1 MQPCQ
6 HWIMHFVCN
15 RPSTRPPPFH
25 SPRPFLYW
33 LVKGICGQ
41 LTLAAT
47 TVGKHKYVASCLNYI
62 KAEKPIK
69 LAKGRERKKEK
80 RVFLLFP
87 CFFFRTS
94 IIFFS
99 VDCDEDLWLMQRCEA
114 CHTQTHTHTWGCI
127 PTSEQSWQS
136 YIWACM
142 KQTCI
147 NYVHMSPY
155 TSISYIHTLYC
166 RYLYVYRSLFC
177 WLW

>member
-15 RPSTRPPPFH
+15 RPPQRPQPFQL
-25 SPRPFLYW
+25 PRPFLYW

-62 KAEKPIK
+62 KAQKPIK

-87 CFFFRTS
+87 CFFCRTS

-114 CHTQTHTHTWGCI
+114 CHTHTH
-127 PTSEQSWQS
+127 
-136 YIWACM
+136 
-142 KQTCI
+142 
-147 NYVHMSPY
+147 
-155 TSISYIHTLYC
+155 IHTYGAAFPHPSSHSSHI
-166 RYLYVYRSLFC
+166 YEHV
-177 WLW
+177 